1 MSLLSVDHLTL
12 TIHGR
17 PVLNGLSFTVEPGE
31 IVGLVGESGSGKS
44 LTALSILGLT
54 PPGSVATGAVKLDG
68 QNLLNRP
75 DRDLQAVRGK
85 DIGIVFQEPATAL
98 NPLLTIGAQ
107 VAETAR
113 IHGHSKTAARALAA
127 EALVRAGLSPDLT
140 DRYPHELSG
149 GQRQRAAI
157 AMATVLKPRLL
168 ICDEPTTA
176 LDVTT
181 QAQIL
186 ELLKALAREQG
197 CGLILIT
204 HDLAVVVGLADRT
217 VILKDGAIVEQGPTV
232 ALFRNL
238 THPYSRQLAADSAPQ
253 PATARAEAKGDPLL
267 EARDVV
273 RSYPGAKGRAVDG
286 ISLAIRPG
294 ERVGLVGESGSGKST
309 LLRALLALE
318 PVQAGEIALAG
329 APFRPSGGKDRRVLI
344 QAVFQDPVG
353 SFDPRWRV
361 EDLIAEPLHLSATP
375 VPKAERRARVAALL
389 DKVGLPADAIDRY
402 PHQFSGGQR
411 QRIAIARALIVE
423 PRIVVLDEAVS
434 ALDATVRGRILELL
448 DKLSDELGVAWLF
461 VTHDLTVVRAVTDRV
476 LVMQA
481 GRIVEEGPTARVF
494 AAPKHPYTQA
504 LLAAAPDLETALAGR
519 EQP

>member
-1 MSLLSVDHLTL
+1 MSLLTVKDLGLTL
-12 TIHGR
+12 HGQ
-17 PVLNGLSFTVEPGE
+17 PILKGLSFEVGPGE

-44 LTALSILGLT
+44 MTALAVLGLT
-54 PPGSVATGAVKLDG
+54 PPGAVASGSVTLGDRA
-68 QNLLNRP
+68 LLNQP
-75 DRDLQAVRGK
+75 DRTLRTIRGR

-98 NPLLTIGAQ
+98 NPLQTIGAQ

-113 IHGHSKTAARALAA
+113 IHGHSKAEATKLAAKALA
-127 EALVRAGLSPDLT
+127 RAGLPPEIAPP

-157 AMATVLKPRLL
+157 AMATVLRPRLL

-186 ELLKALAREQG
+186 KLLKSLAREQN

-204 HDLAVVVGLADRT
+204 HDLAVVADMADRT

-232 ALFRNL
+232 PLFRDLKN
-238 THPYSRQLAADSAPQ
+238 PYSRQLAADSAPP
-253 PATARAEAKGDPLL
+253 PAKPRPPAEGAPLL
-267 EARDVV
+267 EAREVV
-273 RSYPGAKGRAVDG
+273 RAYPGGKGRAVDG
-286 ISLAIRPG
+286 VSLTIRPG

-318 PVQAGEIALAG
+318 GVQAGEIALGG
-329 APFRPSGGKDRRVLI
+329 AAFKPGGGKDRRALI

-353 SFDPRWRV
+353 SFDPRWTV
-361 EDLIAEPLHLSATP
+361 EALVAEPLHLSPTP
-375 VPKAERRARVAALL
+375 VSKAERRARVAALL
-389 DKVGLPADAIDRY
+389 EKVDLPADAIDRY

-411 QRIAIARALIVE
+411 QRIAIARALIVD

-448 DKLSDELGVAWLF
+448 DSLSQELGVAWLF

-481 GRIVEEGPTARVF
+481 GKIVEEGPTAEVF
-494 AAPKHPYTQA
+494 AAPKHPYTQG
-504 LLAAAPDLETALAGR
+504 LLAAAPDLEAALAAR
-519 EQP
+519 E